1 MTTCRA
7 LGPGDETMVDA
18 FLASRSDTT
27 MFLRSN
33 LRRAGFVYTG
43 APYEGTY
50 AGAFE
55 GEALV
60 GVAGHFW
67 NGNIIVAGGAHVTA
81 LVRCL
86 ATLSRREVKGFLGSH
101 AEVTRA
107 IDALGLDVASARIN
121 SKEILYRLDL
131 VELVVPPLLLDGTVR
146 ARTPN
151 DDEMPLLLDW
161 RMAYMAETM
170 SVPDTAKTRAE
181 QRRSLEGFH
190 RHHEDIL
197 VTRDG
202 EPVSYSGFNATLPDI
217 VQVGG
222 VWTVPEQRGRGYART
237 AVAASLVAARGRN
250 VERAI
255 LFTGE
260 DNAAANRAYA
270 AIGFRA
276 VGDYALV
283 FFD

>member
-1 MTTCRA
+1 M
-7 LGPGDETMVDA
+7 DA
-18 FLASRSDTT
+18 FLATRADTT

-60 GVAGHFW
+60 GVVGHFW
-67 NGNIIVAGGAHVTA
+67 NGNVIVAGGAHVTA
-81 LVRCL
+81 LVHYVVG
-86 ATLSRREVKGFLGSH
+86 LSRREVKGFLGPH
-101 AEVTRA
+101 VEVA
-107 IDALGLDVASARIN
+107 LAVDALGLDVSSARTA

-131 VELVVPPLLLDGTVR
+131 VDLVVPPQLLDGTLR

-151 DDEMPLLLDW
+151 QEELSLLLDW
-161 RMAYMAETM
+161 RMAYVAETM
-170 SVPDTAKTRAE
+170 SIADTADTRAE

-222 VWTVPEQRGRGYART
+222 VWTPPLHRGRGYARS

-250 VERAI
+250 VARAI

-260 DNAAANRAYA
+260 GNAAANRAYS
-270 AIGFRA
+270 AIGFRP

-283 FFD
+283 FFA